1 MVSMRKEIGAVRG
14 LDSRLGDAHA
24 HKACAMHSLSDTFI
38 QLTCPSSPLSS
49 GPPTTTRHFSTGK
62 ARMQHT
68 SGVIQTGPNS
78 NILVQGG
85 QFVQSAPAQPDHKCY
100 EAHGARL
107 FPTAPISLHL
117 RLIFHH
123 RWIPAPAGPRCSH
136 CVRNSTGG
144 RCS

>member
-38 QLTCPSSPLSS
+38 QLTRPSSPLSS

-100 EAHGARL
+100 EAHGA
-107 FPTAPISLHL
+107 
-117 RLIFHH
+117 
-123 RWIPAPAGPRCSH
+123 
-136 CVRNSTGG
+136 
-144 RCS
+144 